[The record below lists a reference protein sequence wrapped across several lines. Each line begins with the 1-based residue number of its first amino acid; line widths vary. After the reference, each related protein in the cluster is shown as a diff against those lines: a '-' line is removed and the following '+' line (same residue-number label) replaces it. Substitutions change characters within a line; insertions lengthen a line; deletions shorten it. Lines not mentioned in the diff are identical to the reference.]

1 MLIKSRVLLIG
12 AASALALAACG
23 PKDAAKP
30 AATTAATPAAST
42 AAPAAGV
49 AATVNGTPISTA
61 TVEMMVKERTAQG
74 QPDTPELRKAIIDNL
89 TMQTLV
95 ANEGVKKGLDKS
107 EDVTRQL
114 ELIKQSMTANA
125 FIQDWLKANPVTDAM
140 VKADYDKMITSAGG
154 TEYKA
159 RHILVKEEA
168 DAKAIIAKLKKDAK
182 AFAALAK
189 DKSMDPGSKVNG
201 GDLGWFNPASMVPE
215 FGAAVAKLEK
225 GKFTDEPVKSQFG
238 YHVIMLEDSRPI
250 APPPFEQVKEQ
261 IKQQQQRSNMKNY
274 LDKLKADAKIEI
286 KVDPSA
292 PVMSGSAPSA
302 TPAAPAAPA
311 AAEAPAAAPAGHD
324 GHDHGAAPAAPA
336 AATPAASK

>member
-23 PKDAAKP
+23 PKDATKTAG
-30 AATTAATPAAST
+30 AAAATPAAAATT
-42 AAPAAGV
+42 APAGV
-49 AATVNGTPISTA
+49 AATVNGTAISTA
-61 TVEMMVKERTAQG
+61 TVDMMVKERTAQG

-89 TMQTLV
+89 AMQTLV

-125 FIQDWLKANPVTDAM
+125 FIQDWIKANPVTDATI
-140 VKADYDKMITSAGG
+140 KAEYDKMVSSAGG
-154 TEYKA
+154 NEYKA

-168 DAKAIIAKLKKDAK
+168 DAKAIVAKLKKDAK

-189 DKSMDPGSKVNG
+189 EKSMDPGSKVNG

-225 GKFTDEPVKSQFG
+225 GKFTEEPVKSQFG
-238 YHVIMLEDSRPI
+238 YHVILLEDSRPI
-250 APPPFEQVKEQ
+250 TPPPLEQVKEQ
-261 IKQQQQRSNMKNY
+261 LKQQLQRTSMKTF

-286 KVDPSA
+286 KSA
-292 PVMSGSAPSA
+292 PAPAVSAVS
-302 TPAAPAAPA
+302 TPAAMPTQAEPAAAGAPA
-311 AAEAPAAAPAGHD
+311 ASAPAE
-324 GHDHGAAPAAPA
+324 PA